1 MNQKRIRAEIE
12 KSHPAPPH
20 SGRDAAYLQR
30 IHQMCL
36 EHPDYDKQSPQMQH
50 LFDTYPLYR
59 KGDAVVFALRLR
71 QAAFHL
77 ATVMDKENLNAEQAA
92 DEAAQALDDEL
103 RAQLRESG
111 ETAATLAR
119 IYKPEFESAK

>member
-1 MNQKRIRAEIE
+1 MWIEMNQKRIRAEIE

-77 ATVMDKENLNAEQAA
+77 ATVMVC
-92 DEAAQALDDEL
+92 ALC
-103 RAQLRESG
+103 
-111 ETAATLAR
+111 AR
-119 IYKPEFESAK
+119 HVHTIILIRTRKI